1 MAEEIVPT
9 KSKEP
14 QQSGAPGF
22 LSLPVF
28 HPWFTLLGCLVVTL
42 LIATGTQ
49 NLTVSSDTRRF
60 AGPENADLKRLEAFE
75 DVYSQNNNVF
85 IALHAPDG
93 SVFTEQRIRALHQM
107 TDGAWALPFAIRVDS
122 ITNYQFLDSVGDD
135 VEIKALSPF
144 AYDPSRADLT
154 TTQRMRLFQE
164 RVAREDL
171 LKNWLIS
178 EDGATA
184 AININFQIPTDAT
197 LEVAEIMAAVRKF
210 VADETGSSNGA
221 DLVPHITGNIALMA
235 LFAEAAERDTA
246 SIVPGCFLLIG
257 FMVVLFFRFS
267 MSTFFILTSVLMATL
282 IALGF
287 AGYNGRVI
295 DPGFSAVPVIVMILA
310 LASGVHFVIGT
321 HKYVDDGLSGRE
333 AVLASIKA
341 NFFPIFLTTATT
353 SVGFFVL
360 NFADSPSFHALA
372 NVVTV
377 GVVSGFILCFTWI
390 AAGLALFPIK
400 PSKQPASAQNFLGG
414 FTDFLNRHTF
424 GVMFASVILSLV
436 LLMGVSRTYLDAD
449 FIRYFDESFTYRTD
463 SDFVEERLT
472 GLNLIEFDVK
482 SDGPEGINAPDYMRD
497 VDAFTNWLKTHQKVT
512 HVSSISETVKLIYEA
527 MVDEDERTER
537 IPTSRDQIAQFLL
550 LYELSLPQGLDLKDR
565 ISADKSSTRVT
576 AVLRGATSRE
586 IIDLDADAQA
596 WLRTNMP
603 EQSWTQGV
611 SINVVFAYSVLKNVQ
626 PMVLGTFISLLIISG
641 LIFIALRDLKLGL
654 IGAVTN
660 TLPIAIG
667 FGLWGYLESTVG
679 LVAAAVP
686 AITLGLIV
694 DDTIHFLVK
703 YQRARK
709 MLNLPPVDAAK
720 YAMNIVG
727 KAIVITTVSLMIGF
741 LILTMSGFEFNRS
754 LGLFTSMII
763 VAALVVDLV
772 MLPTLLMWLD
782 RGKAPQQAAAQT
794 TSL

>member
-1 MAEEIVPT
+1 MPT
-9 KSKEP
+9 KKTENAP
-14 QQSGAPGF
+14 TVTPGF
-22 LSLPVF
+22 LSLPVLY
-28 HPWFTLLGCLVVTL
+28 PWITLLGCLIVTL
-42 LIATGTQ
+42 LIATGAQ
-49 NLTVSSDTRRF
+49 QLTVSSDTRRF
-60 AGPENADLKRLEAFE
+60 AGPENEDLKRLEAFE
-75 DVYSQNNNVF
+75 TVFSQNNNIF

-93 SVFTEQRIRALHQM
+93 TVFSESRIKALHQL
-107 TDGAWALPFAIRVDS
+107 TEDAWTLPFAIRVDS
-122 ITNYQFLDSVGDD
+122 ITNYQFLDSQGDD

-144 AYDPSRADLT
+144 TYDPARSNLSTA
-154 TTQRMRLFQE
+154 QRLDLFQE

-184 AININFQIPTDAT
+184 AININFQIPKDAT
-197 LEVAEIMAAVRKF
+197 LEVAEIMAAVRTF
-210 VADETGSSNGA
+210 VADEARSDNVA

-246 SIVPGCFLLIG
+246 SVVPGCFLLIG

-267 MSTFFILTSVLMATL
+267 VSTFFILTSVLMATL

-321 HKYVDDGLSGRE
+321 QKCVDDGITGKD

-341 NFFPIFLTTATT
+341 NFFPIFLTAATT

-377 GVVSGFILCFTWI
+377 GVISGFILCFTWI

-400 PSKQPASAQNFLGG
+400 PSKRPENAQNFLGG
-414 FTDFLNRHTF
+414 FTDYLSRHTF
-424 GVMFASVILSLV
+424 GVLFVSVILTLV
-436 LLMGVSRTYLDAD
+436 LMMGVSRTYLDAD
-449 FIRYFDESFTYRTD
+449 FVRYFDDSFTYRTD

-472 GLNLIEFDVK
+472 GLNIIEFDVK
-482 SDGPEGINAPDYMRD
+482 SDGPDGINSPDYIRNL
-497 VDAFTNWLKTHQKVT
+497 DAFTNWLKTHQKVA
-512 HVSSISETVKLIYEA
+512 HVSSISETVELIYEA
-527 MVDEDERTER
+527 MVPDGERSESL
-537 IPTSRDQIAQFLL
+537 PSSRDQIAQFLL

-576 AVLRGATSRE
+576 VVLRGATSRE
-586 IIDLDADAQA
+586 IIELDTKAQA
-596 WLRTNMP
+596 WLRSNTP

-641 LIFIALRDLKLGL
+641 LIFLALRDLRLGI

-709 MLNLPPVDAAK
+709 ILGLPPVDAAK

-727 KAIVITTVSLMIGF
+727 KAIIITTVSLMIGF

-772 MLPTLLMWLD
+772 MLPVLLMWLD
-782 RGKAPQQAAAQT
+782 REDAPQKAMTQKAAQ
-794 TSL
+794 SGSP

>member
-1 MAEEIVPT
+1 MPT
-9 KSKEP
+9 ERKEHS
-14 QQSGAPGF
+14 QTIASNF
-22 LSLPVF
+22 LSIPLF
-28 HPWFTLLGCLVVTL
+28 HPWLTLLGCLVATL
-42 LIATGTQ
+42 LIATGAQ

-75 DVYSQNNNVF
+75 TVYSQNNNVF
-85 IALHAPDG
+85 IVLHAPEG
-93 SVFTEQRIRALHQM
+93 TVFSENRIRTLHEM
-107 TDGAWALPFAIRVDS
+107 TEGAWALPFAIRVDS
-122 ITNYQFLDSVGDD
+122 ITNYQFLDSDGDD

-144 AYDPSRADLT
+144 AYDPARTDLST
-154 TTQRMRLFQE
+154 PERLALFEE
-164 RVAREDL
+164 RVVREDL

-178 EDGATA
+178 EDRATT
-184 AININFQIPTDAT
+184 AINVNFQIPKDAT
-197 LEVAEIMAAVRKF
+197 LEVAEIMAAVRTF
-210 VADETGSSNGA
+210 VADATASDNGV
-221 DLVPHITGNIALMA
+221 DLVPHITGNIALMS

-257 FMVVLFFRFS
+257 FMVVVFFRFS

-321 HKYVDDGLSGRE
+321 QKFVDEGMPGRE
-333 AVLASIKA
+333 AVSASIKA

-377 GVVSGFILCFTWI
+377 GVVSGFVLCFTWI
-390 AAGLALFPIK
+390 VAGLTLFPIK
-400 PSKQPASAQNFLGG
+400 PSKHPEHAQSFLGG
-414 FTDFLNRHTF
+414 FTEFLGRNTF
-424 GVMFASVILSLV
+424 GVMFASVVLSLV

-472 GLNLIEFDVK
+472 GLNIIEFNVK
-482 SDGPEGINAPDYMRD
+482 SEGPDGINSPDYMRD
-497 VDAFTNWLKTHQKVT
+497 IDAFSNWLKTHQKVT
-512 HVSSISETVKLIYEA
+512 HVSSISETIKLIHEA
-527 MVDEDERTER
+527 MVDDTER
-537 IPTSRDQIAQFLL
+537 SKSLPESRGQIAQFLL

-586 IIDLDADAQA
+586 IIDLDLEAQA
-596 WLRTNMP
+596 WLRANMP
-603 EQSWTQGV
+603 EQSNTQGV
-611 SINVVFAYSVLKNVQ
+611 SINVVFAYSVIKNVE
-626 PMVLGTFISLLIISG
+626 PMILGTFISLLIISG
-641 LIFIALRDLKLGL
+641 LIFVALRDLRLGL

-660 TLPIAIG
+660 TLPIAVG

-703 YQRARK
+703 YQRARGK
-709 MLNLPPVDAAK
+709 LGLAPVEAAK

-727 KAIVITTVSLMIGF
+727 KAIIITTVSLMIGF
-741 LILTMSGFEFNRS
+741 LVLTMSGFEFNRS

-763 VAALVVDLV
+763 AAALVIDLV
-772 MLPTLLMWLD
+772 MLPTLLIWLD
-782 RGKAPQQAAAQT
+782 RKKGTETQAFQTPQ
-794 TSL
+794 